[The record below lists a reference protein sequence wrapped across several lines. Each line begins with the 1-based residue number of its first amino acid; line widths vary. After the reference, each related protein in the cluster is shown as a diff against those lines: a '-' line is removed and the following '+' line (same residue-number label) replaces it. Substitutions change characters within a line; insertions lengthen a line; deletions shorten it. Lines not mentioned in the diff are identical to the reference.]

1 VELGLGD
8 EVYAGPVGCG
18 ERTADG
24 CGVDVLERC
33 TEACAAHGSFT
44 EGEEEVERGIHGPLF
59 AQESDPDVEGPMSTE
74 PGMDG
79 SCRHRAK
86 VRVPER
92 HLNERISGKRKRAAR
107 SRGSAIRGLSY
118 WTS

>member
-1 VELGLGD
+1 VELGFGA
-8 EVYAGPVGCG
+8 EWYAGPVGCG

-24 CGVDVLERC
+24 CGVDVLECC
-33 TEACAAHGSFT
+33 TEACTAHGSIT
-44 EGEEEVERGIHGPLF
+44 EGEKEVERGIHGPLF

-92 HLNERISGKRKRAAR
+92 HLNERISGKRKRAVGGDPQR
-107 SRGSAIRGLSY
+107 IR
-118 WTS
+118 TT

>member
-1 VELGLGD
+1 VELGFGD
-8 EVYAGPVGCG
+8 EWYAGPVGCG

-59 AQESDPDVEGPMSTE
+59 AQESDPDVEGPMRIE
-74 PGMDG
+74 PCMDG
-79 SCRHRAK
+79 SCRHGTK
-86 VRVPER
+86 VHGFPAL
-92 HLNERISGKRKRAAR
+92 LNERISGKRKRAAR